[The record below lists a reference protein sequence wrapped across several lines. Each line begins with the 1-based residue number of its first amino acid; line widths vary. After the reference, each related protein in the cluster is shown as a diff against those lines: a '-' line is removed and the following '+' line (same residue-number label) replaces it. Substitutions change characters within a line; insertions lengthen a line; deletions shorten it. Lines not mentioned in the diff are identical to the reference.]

1 MCRAGLGF
9 LQPFFLAVALLCTLS
24 GAQGQALTGSQLQQI
39 KQACETL
46 VLDYANHR
54 DQSRGEKLA
63 QLFTEDAELSVNGQ
77 TFVGREAL
85 RNRFKAPASQTF
97 RHMMSNV
104 QITVT
109 GESQATGVSYVLIF
123 AGAIDPLNPSAPIV
137 VSNFLAMGEYHD
149 TFELTD
155 AGWRIASRRFV
166 PVFLSNAQ

>member
-1 MCRAGLGF
+1 MCQESLGF
-9 LQPFFLAVALLCTLS
+9 LRPFFLAVALSCMLS
-24 GAQGQALTGSQLQQI
+24 GAQGQALTDSQLQQI
-39 KQACETL
+39 KQACEIL

-54 DQSRGEKLA
+54 DQSLGERLA
-63 QLFTEDAELSVNGQ
+63 QLFTEDAELLVNGQ

-85 RNRFKAPASQTF
+85 RNRFKAPATQTF

-109 GESQATGVSYVLIF
+109 GETQATGVSYALIF
-123 AGAIDPLNPSAPIV
+123 AGAIEPQNPGAPIV
-137 VSNFLAMGEYHD
+137 VSDFLAMGEYHD

-155 AGWRIASRRFV
+155 VGWRIASRRFV